1 MTPTLDLGL
10 LRDPALRP
18 IGEKVERGIRLDHA
32 DGLVLYATDDLLGLG
47 HLADFANFT
56 SWGGC
61 TRNSASRITPTC
73 CAD

>member
-47 HLADFANFT
+47 HLADWRLGDLRLAGVLT
-56 SWGGC
+56 V
-61 TRNSASRITPTC
+61 AV
-73 CAD
+73 